1 MLPNNLNILT
11 ERKVSSSSIIS
22 TSLNGPINKPKNSI
36 RINDACSNLTK
47 KEWLNGIHNNY
58 NKEMGG
64 DANLKNDLNKLN
76 QIYKNRKDELN
87 DVAKEHQKL
96 NENFSKKYHILEKNK
111 AKYESLRQNN
121 LNLKI
126 MILNL
131 MKVKNKI
138 KDK

>member
-47 KEWLNGIHNNY
+47 KEWLNGIPNV
-58 NKEMGG
+58 
-64 DANLKNDLNKLN
+64 DTNLKNELNKLN
-76 QIYKNRKDELN
+76 QIYNNKKDELY
-87 DVAKEHQKL
+87 DVTKEYQKL
-96 NENFSKKYHILEKNK
+96 NENFSQKYHILEKNK

>member
-47 KEWLNGIHNNY
+47 KELLNGIPNV
-58 NKEMGG
+58 
-64 DANLKNDLNKLN
+64 DTNLKNELNKLN
-76 QIYKNRKDELN
+76 QIYNNKKDELY
-87 DVAKEHQKL
+87 DVTKEYQKL
-96 NENFSKKYHILEKNK
+96 NENFSQKYHILEKNK